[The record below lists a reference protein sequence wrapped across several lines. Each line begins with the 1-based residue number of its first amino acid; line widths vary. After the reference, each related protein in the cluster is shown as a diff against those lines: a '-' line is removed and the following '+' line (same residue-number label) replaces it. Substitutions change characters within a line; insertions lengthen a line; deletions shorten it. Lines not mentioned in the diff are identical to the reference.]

1 MMKRGTGMFVAW
13 KERLFMLT
21 SKQLVYFDAGR
32 LSGVKGSMLLRNV
45 KVFDMAIPLS
55 KYGKKL
61 CLTLTPHAGASAVWV
76 LQTDT
81 EQDFIRWRDAL
92 RHAIGMQAVNNF
104 FMLSTHVP
112 PCILRAY
119 SHTQRVSTRCRSAPA
134 LVTQCARASL
144 YYPTLLKSTRGSKPR
159 PVHVGRRH
167 LRQSCHRFWR
177 FWRSGRSTARG
188 NRQGRHPGCCRCCS
202 KERGRDWGGGA

>member
-1 MMKRGTGMFVAW
+1 MLGIVASITSSSSATQPWDPDEDEEELLEGTMMKRGTGMFVAW

-92 RHAIGMQAVNNF
+92 RHAIGMQADTIF
-104 FMLSTHVP
+104 
-112 PCILRAY
+112 
-119 SHTQRVSTRCRSAPA
+119 
-134 LVTQCARASL
+134 
-144 YYPTLLKSTRGSKPR
+144 
-159 PVHVGRRH
+159 
-167 LRQSCHRFWR
+167 
-177 FWRSGRSTARG
+177 
-188 NRQGRHPGCCRCCS
+188 
-202 KERGRDWGGGA
+202 